1 MKGLLLYLVELDVDT
16 LVVVGVETLEDVEI
30 DEEVDTELELEILKF
45 KWCLDRVK

>member
-1 MKGLLLYLVELDVDT
+1 MKVLLLYLVELDVDK

-45 KWCLDRVK
+45 K